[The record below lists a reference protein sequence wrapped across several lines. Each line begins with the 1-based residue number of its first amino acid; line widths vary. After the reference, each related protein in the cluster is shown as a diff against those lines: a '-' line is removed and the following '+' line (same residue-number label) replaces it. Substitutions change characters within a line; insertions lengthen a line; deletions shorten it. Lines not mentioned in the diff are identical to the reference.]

1 MTQRTILVADDERQF
16 MELSMEALRNLN
28 EDFEI
33 IGAPNGKVAYELA
46 TKKQPDLILL
56 DWQMPEM
63 SGVEALGKL
72 KENETTKDIP
82 VIMITGLSEPR
93 NIEHALGK
101 GAHDYLTKPFD
112 KLELQARV
120 KSALRE
126 YDYLQ
131 QIKTQQDELKQ
142 LNNLKDRIFSI
153 ISHDLR
159 TPMAAVTMFVDMLT
173 KNVEMFD
180 AEMIRDI
187 GGDLQESVQNA
198 SFLLDN
204 LLKWA
209 QSQMENL
216 NIFVQEINIA
226 EALRADIRLLQ
237 NGMKSKNINFIVEIP
252 EGLSAQADSDS
263 MSFIIRN
270 LLSNSLKFTPNEG
283 EIKLFARQNTD
294 GKIRISVQDTG
305 VGMSQEDLDKL
316 FGTSTHFTTHGTDGE
331 IGTGLG
337 LLLCKEFAEKN
348 EGNLSVK
355 SELGKGTIFTLEL
368 KQ

>member
-1 MTQRTILVADDERQF
+1 
-16 MELSMEALRNLN
+16 
-28 EDFEI
+28 
-33 IGAPNGKVAYELA
+33 
-46 TKKQPDLILL
+46 
-56 DWQMPEM
+56 
-63 SGVEALGKL
+63 
-72 KENETTKDIP
+72 
-82 VIMITGLSEPR
+82 
-93 NIEHALGK
+93 
-101 GAHDYLTKPFD
+101 
-112 KLELQARV
+112 
-120 KSALRE
+120 
-126 YDYLQ
+126 
-131 QIKTQQDELKQ
+131 
-142 LNNLKDRIFSI
+142 
-153 ISHDLR
+153 
-159 TPMAAVTMFVDMLT
+159 
-173 KNVEMFD
+173 
-180 AEMIRDI
+180 
-187 GGDLQESVQNA
+187 
-198 SFLLDN
+198 
-204 LLKWA
+204 
-209 QSQMENL
+209 MENL

-226 EALRADIRLLQ
+226 ETLRADIRLLQ